1 MSHRTEVNATKFIN
15 INSLPILLKLTVEV
29 PRLGPGTTD
38 KGEKTMHDDVP
49 DEISVFDFDEFANHL
64 LDQGVLASPSQL
76 HGCLCGLLGAG
87 ASAQPEYGLDA
98 LSQALGL
105 ELHGELADRVMQLY
119 IVTEAAL
126 QDDEYTFL
134 PLLPDDD
141 EEIAVRTAALASW
154 CDGFL
159 AGFAYA
165 IAGQEKNGDVL
176 SQEAGEVLRDIAAM
190 AQAEPPEDESDEDAE
205 DSYVELV
212 EYLRV
217 AVLNVF
223 TDNIATSREQDIP
236 AKTQRPLH

>member
-1 MSHRTEVNATKFIN
+1 MSLRAEVNATKLIH

-29 PRLGPGTTD
+29 PRLDPDTTSL
-38 KGEKTMHDDVP
+38 GEQIMHDDVP
-49 DEISVFDFDEFANHL
+49 DEIGVFDFDEFADHL

-76 HGCLCGLLGAG
+76 HGCLSGLLGAG

-98 LSQALGL
+98 LFQALDL

-119 IVTEAAL
+119 SVTEAAL

-165 IAGQEKNGDVL
+165 TAVQEKNGEAL

-190 AQAEPPEDESDEDAE
+190 AQAEPPDDESEDDAE
-205 DSYVELV
+205 ESYVELV

-217 AVLNVF
+217 AVLNIF
-223 TDNIATSREQDIP
+223 TDSLAAAQDRDIP
-236 AKTQRPLH
+236 APTRRPLH